1 MRKLVCIALL
11 IALVTSLIYPLNL
24 NGNAIVRDRRVVVVA
39 VTQLSNGSYLGVSA
53 DLYVRIT
60 CPGSGHVYVETL
72 PLTQLD
78 LQASTRVAALV
89 ASRVA
94 GIDFNS
100 CDYYASVRA
109 ESPIIGGPSASGVTA
124 VAFASALLNLP
135 LRNDVVMTGMIM
147 PDGSIGPV
155 GGLKAKLEAAASR
168 GAKVFLVPYG
178 QTKDVDYVV
187 VTERRGSLIIQRTQ
201 QIVVD
206 LVDYGRKLGVNVVP
220 VANVYDAIN
229 IFTGGAFKAPDVGNA
244 SYLIGR
250 ISPSLDPV
258 FKSWISNLTS
268 EIDKYVDLGDSI
280 KDRALSTL
288 RGATSTYVRNLIIN
302 IETSINTALRN
313 GKELESQGLLYAA
326 SSTYFQALIYAKWRY
341 YLLNTILN
349 NTYIDYLI
357 GNINT
362 SAYSVISE
370 VHRLLDS
377 GIDLASLS
385 VVANVLE
392 RAYDSVLYLNMS
404 INSQGV
410 DTMAYYLALADA
422 RVYTAK
428 LWLGL
433 LNYRLVGT
441 YVRPEH
447 IKDMATYIQ
456 SLAYN
461 LYSYIIALSSSTSLP
476 SEVLD
481 EAYSRYS
488 LMSSL
493 NNYLDIFAVGLS
505 ALSYMHVT
513 LATTFV
519 SDLNS
524 SIEMLN
530 KTILTSLTLLNE
542 SAPIDAIMYMELA
555 NTYSSNPQY
564 QLYMLSRLS
573 MLLATYVTLLTSI
586 TGGGSTSTPIETQA
600 CTPIITVTKTVVTTT
615 CPTIEVSKPMPDLQS
630 LNRVSTTIA
639 IILLMI
645 TAVVLTLYR
654 TTPQTK
660 SP

>member
-1 MRKLVCIALL
+1 MRKVACIVLL
-11 IALVTSLIYPLNL
+11 IALLTSLIYPSYLS
-24 NGNAIVRDRRVVVVA
+24 GNSIVRDRHVVIVA
-39 VTQLSNGSYLGVSA
+39 VTQLSNGSYSGVSA
-53 DLYVRIT
+53 DLYVRVT

-78 LQASTRVAALV
+78 LQASTRIAALV

-94 GIDFNS
+94 GIDINS

-109 ESPIIGGPSASGVTA
+109 EAPIIGGPSASGVTA
-124 VAFASALLNLP
+124 VAFTSALLNLP
-135 LRNDVVMTGMIM
+135 LREDVVMTGMIM

-187 VTERRGSLIIQRTQ
+187 VTERRGSLIIQRAQ
-201 QIVVD
+201 QVVVD

-220 VANVYDAIN
+220 VANVYDALN
-229 IFTGGAFKAPDVGNA
+229 IFTGGVFKAPDVSNV
-244 SYLIGR
+244 SYLIGG

-258 FKSWISNLTS
+258 FKLWINDLTS
-268 EIDKYVDLGDSI
+268 EISKYVYLGDSI
-280 KDRALSTL
+280 KDSALGTL
-288 RGATSTYVRNLIIN
+288 RGAAATYVRNLISN
-302 IETSINTALRN
+302 IESSIRTAVSN
-313 GKELESQGLLYAA
+313 GRELENSGLLYAA

-341 YLLNTILN
+341 YLLNTLLN
-349 NTYIDYLI
+349 NTYPNYLATS
-357 GNINT
+357 INT
-362 SAYSVISE
+362 SAYSVINR
-370 VHRLLDS
+370 VHRLLSD

-392 RAYDSVLYLNMS
+392 RAYDSILYLNTS
-404 INSQGV
+404 INSQGIDMV
-410 DTMAYYLALADA
+410 TYYLALADA
-422 RVYTAK
+422 RAYTAK

-433 LNYRLVGT
+433 INYRSVGILIK
-441 YVRPEH
+441 PEY

-461 LYSYIIALSSSTSLP
+461 LYSYIIALSSSASLP
-476 SEVLD
+476 SEVLS

-488 LMSSL
+488 LMASL
-493 NNYLDIFAVGLS
+493 DNYLDVFAVGLS

-519 SDLNS
+519 SDLSS

-530 KTILTSLTLLNE
+530 KTISTSLTLLNE
-542 SAPIDAIMYMELA
+542 FTPIDAIMYMELA
-555 NTYSSNPQY
+555 STYSSEPQY

-573 MLLATYVTLLTSI
+573 MLLATYMTLLKSI
-586 TGGGSTSTPIETQA
+586 TGGGNPTTSTEIQA
-600 CTPIITVTKTVVTTT
+600 CTPVITMTKTVTQTT
-615 CPTIEVSKPMPDLQS
+615 CPTAEAGKSMPDLQS
-630 LNRVSTTIA
+630 LNRVSAAIA
-639 IILLMI
+639 IILL
-645 TAVVLTLYR
+645 AVVAVLLILSKTA
-654 TTPQTK
+654 PPTK
-660 SP
+660 GP